1 MNEKPQGASR
11 LQPTV
16 ANLEFLSCD
25 LQCADEFEILFDELL
40 SRCRARGD
48 MDTLRQAREILKRQ
62 CAFMLQQYKQ
72 RGGRFQFQ
80 YLEGEAEPEPK
91 AEGTAIQ

>member
-62 CAFMLQQYKQ
+62 CAFMLQQYK
-72 RGGRFQFQ
+72 RGGGRFEFD
-80 YLEGEAEPEPK
+80 YREGGPEPK
-91 AEGTAIQ
+91 AEAIQ